1 MPAFIAII
9 PWISSLLLMVGLV
22 ISSSAVLALW
32 DQFSAWWLQSQIR
45 QLDALNIDRRQLQN
59 RLRWWG
65 VGVVAIPLIVAF
77 GLGLPV
83 LAPPIAVFVVVA
95 PRLWL
100 GRIIAQRRAKIRTQL
115 AGAMTGL
122 ANTCRAGLPLSS
134 GIRTVA
140 DELEEPLRSE
150 FQWTVFNQQAGRPL
164 GDVLDECKQRLAIE
178 AFTLYATT
186 VQTTLQ
192 RGGQVTEML
201 DRLSDSVR
209 EMDRLERKLDSS
221 TASGRR
227 VILILSIF
235 PVIFLAIFSVAF
247 PEGTKLMFSTVLGQV
262 LLLLSAALTCISIVW
277 TNRILKF
284 RQ

>member
-1 MPAFIAII
+1 MPPVVTFI
-9 PWISSLLLMVGLV
+9 PWISSLLIVVGLL
-22 ISSSAVLALW
+22 ISVSATVALW
-32 DQFSAWWLQSQIR
+32 DQFSVWWLRDQIR
-45 QLDALNIDRRQLQN
+45 QLDALNIDRRDLLN

-65 VGVVAIPLIVAF
+65 VGVVTIPLIVGF

-100 GRIIAQRRAKIRTQL
+100 GRIIRERRAMIRMQL

-164 GDVLDECKQRLAIE
+164 GDVLEECKQRLAIE

-186 VQTTLQ
+186 VQTTLE
-192 RGGQVTEML
+192 RGGQITEML

-227 VILILSIF
+227 VIMILSIF
-235 PVIFLAIFSVAF
+235 PVIFLGVFSFAF
-247 PEGTKLMFSTVLGQV
+247 PEGTKLMFGTLLGQV
-262 LLLLSAALTCISIVW
+262 LLLLAGVLTCISIVW
-277 TNRILKF
+277 TNKILRF